1 MPKIEVIRKGITPA
15 VRPVPTDTTLAILP
29 TTLDRV
35 GREVEDEDEQPVRI
49 DSVNDAFEKFK
60 PSIRFE
66 TSVGEGATEFVAELE
81 FHSLKDF
88 APENIQKR
96 VPGQRNDI
104 ADLQNTHRPALSLE
118 RSLVAAGGQA
128 RLERPE
134 AAASRSWRRLP
145 DCEPSLKR
153 SLRPRKKVSDG

>member
-1 MPKIEVIRKGITPA
+1 MPRIEVIRKGITPA

-35 GREVEDEDEQPVRI
+35 GKEVEDEDEQPVRI

-60 PSIRFE
+60 PSLRFE
-66 TSVGEGATEFVAELE
+66 TWAGEEATEFVAELE

-96 VPGQRNDI
+96 VPGKRNDI
-104 ADLQNTHRPALSLE
+104 ADLQNTINLLYRLKDRWSLPPVRRAWNE
-118 RSLVAAGGQA
+118 PQLRKQIVAALA
-128 RLERPE
+128 RLRTELE
-134 AAASRSWRRLP
+134 KVAQAAK
-145 DCEPSLKR
+145 E
-153 SLRPRKKVSDG
+153 GE

>member
-1 MPKIEVIRKGITPA
+1 MPRIEVIRKGITPA

-35 GREVEDEDEQPVRI
+35 GKEIEDEDEQPVRI

-60 PSIRFE
+60 PSLRFE
-66 TSVGEGATEFVAELE
+66 TWAGEDATEFVAELE

-96 VPGQRNDI
+96 VPGKRNDI
-104 ADLQNTHRPALSLE
+104 ADLQNTINLLYRLKDRWSLPPVRRAWNE
-118 RSLVAAGGQA
+118 PQLRKQIVAALA
-128 RLERPE
+128 RLRTELE
-134 AAASRSWRRLP
+134 KVAQAAK
-145 DCEPSLKR
+145 E
-153 SLRPRKKVSDG
+153 GE

>member
-1 MPKIEVIRKGITPA
+1 MPRIEVIRKGITPA

-49 DSVNDAFEKFK
+49 DSVHDAFEKFK

-66 TSVGEGATEFVAELE
+66 TWAGEEATEFVAELD
-81 FHSLKDF
+81 FNSLKDF

-96 VPGQRNDI
+96 VPGKRNDI
-104 ADLQNTHRPALSLE
+104 ADLQNTINLLYRLKDCWSRPAVRRVWNEPHL
-118 RSLVAAGGQA
+118 RRQIVAALATLRTQ
-128 RLERPE
+128 LE
-134 AAASRSWRRLP
+134 
-145 DCEPSLKR
+145 
-153 SLRPRKKVSDG
+153 KVAQTTKEGE

>member
-1 MPKIEVIRKGITPA
+1 MPRIEVIRKGITPA

-35 GREVEDEDEQPVRI
+35 GKEVEDEDEQPVKI

-66 TSVGEGATEFVAELE
+66 TWAGEEATEFVAELE
-81 FHSLKDF
+81 FRSLKDF

-96 VPGQRNDI
+96 VPGKRNDI
-104 ADLQNTHRPALSLE
+104 ADLQNTINLLYRLKDRWSLPPVRRAWNE
-118 RSLVAAGGQA
+118 PQLRKQIVAALA
-128 RLERPE
+128 
-134 AAASRSWRRLP
+134 
-145 DCEPSLKR
+145 
-153 SLRPRKKVSDG
+153 SLRTELEKVAQAAKEGE

>member
-1 MPKIEVIRKGITPA
+1 MPRIEVIRKGITPA

-35 GREVEDEDEQPVRI
+35 GKEVEDEDEQPVKI

-66 TSVGEGATEFVAELE
+66 TWAGEEATEFVAELE

-96 VPGQRNDI
+96 VPGKRNDI
-104 ADLQNTHRPALSLE
+104 ADLQNTINLLYRLKDRWSLPPVRRAWNEPQLRKQIVTAL
-118 RSLVAAGGQA
+118 A
-128 RLERPE
+128 
-134 AAASRSWRRLP
+134 
-145 DCEPSLKR
+145 
-153 SLRPRKKVSDG
+153 SLRTELEKVAQAAKEGE